1 MQALAAIGDAPTAA
15 LAVVAILLGLFFA
28 ARGPRDK
35 RAAGAEGSG
44 DERAPV
50 MLSVPVTRAPE
61 TEPGF
66 VGPEGEIVGHGLIR
80 LGSVGPL
87 GGGASPVAAPPPV
100 APEPV
105 APEPVAVELAPPP
118 PAPPAPEPEPVA
130 VEPAPPPPAP
140 PAPEPEPPPVAPA
153 PEAAFFEQPPTIP
166 EPLAAGAPWQP
177 APAAEVA
184 PPAPEPA
191 DPSPEEPAG
200 EREPA
205 WRVAA
210 RAANPLAQFRQGTI
224 KLGGKPVDKRKD
236 P

>member
-50 MLSVPVTRAPE
+50 MLSVPMTRAPE

-105 APEPVAVELAPPP
+105 A
-118 PAPPAPEPEPVA
+118 PEPVA

>member
-1 MQALAAIGDAPTAA
+1 MQVLAAIGDAPTAA
-15 LAVVAILLGLFFA
+15 IAVVAILLGLFFA

-50 MLSVPVTRAPE
+50 MLSVPVARAPGP
-61 TEPGF
+61 EPGF

-80 LGSVGPL
+80 LGSVVPL
-87 GGGASPVAAPPPV
+87 GGGESPVAAPPPV
-100 APEPV
+100 APEPA
-105 APEPVAVELAPPP
+105 APEPVAIEPAPAP
-118 PAPPAPEPEPVA
+118 PAPPAPEPD
-130 VEPAPPPPAP
+130 
-140 PAPEPEPPPVAPA
+140 PPPVAPA

-210 RAANPLAQFRQGTI
+210 RAANPPAQFRQGTI
-224 KLGGKPVDKRKD
+224 KLGGTPVDKRKD

>member
-1 MQALAAIGDAPTAA
+1 MEVLAAIGDAPTAA
-15 LAVVAILLGLFFA
+15 IAVVAILLGLFFA

-50 MLSVPVTRAPE
+50 MLSVPVTRARE

-105 APEPVAVELAPPP
+105 A
-118 PAPPAPEPEPVA
+118 PEPVA

-210 RAANPLAQFRQGTI
+210 RAANPPAQFRQGTI

>member
-15 LAVVAILLGLFFA
+15 IAVVAILLGLFFA

-35 RAAGAEGSG
+35 RAAGAKGSG

-66 VGPEGEIVGHGLIR
+66 VGSEGEIVGHGLIR

-105 APEPVAVELAPPP
+105 A
-118 PAPPAPEPEPVA
+118 PEPVA

>member
-35 RAAGAEGSG
+35 RAAGAKGSG

-50 MLSVPVTRAPE
+50 MLSVPVTRARE

-105 APEPVAVELAPPP
+105 
-118 PAPPAPEPEPVA
+118 
-130 VEPAPPPPAP
+130 
-140 PAPEPEPPPVAPA
+140 APEPEPPPVAPA

-205 WRVAA
+205 WPVAA

>member
-1 MQALAAIGDAPTAA
+1 MQVLAAIGDAPTAA
-15 LAVVAILLGLFFA
+15 IAVVAILLGLFFA

-50 MLSVPVTRAPE
+50 MLSVPVARAPGP
-61 TEPGF
+61 EPGF

-80 LGSVGPL
+80 LGSVVPL
-87 GGGASPVAAPPPV
+87 GGGESPVAAPPPV
-100 APEPV
+100 APEPA
-105 APEPVAVELAPPP
+105 APEPVAIE
-118 PAPPAPEPEPVA
+118 
-130 VEPAPPPPAP
+130 
-140 PAPEPEPPPVAPA
+140 
-153 PEAAFFEQPPTIP
+153 
-166 EPLAAGAPWQP
+166 P

-184 PPAPEPA
+184 LPAPEPA

-210 RAANPLAQFRQGTI
+210 RAANPPAQFRQGTI
-224 KLGGKPVDKRKD
+224 KLGGTPVDKRKD